1 MVTVLGKSGNDNED
15 RPLAEVLDNIIKD
28 GGELASSSS
37 PRQPEDHRPSTITVL
52 RTPSR
57 LTSHHIAQASHSR
70 RRQSDPHSE
79 ASSTKRVRVS
89 HSPPNTAPAICED
102 NQPDA
107 AEPHKVVADHEDQDE
122 SKAAIDH
129 STLDDVDGAGQ
140 SDADEDSRADKGSS
154 IEVRGIV
161 EAESVAHASIGGQHT
176 IDDQQVT
183 GDGQAGTDDDTGGG
197 YEAKDDLVP
206 ADKGD
211 VSRDRAVDGVERA
224 DDAVENEDTIVV
236 EPRQSSASISA
247 PKSPKKLRKLASKS
261 PARSSA
267 EIVDDRE
274 EMDDI
279 KVYMAGTT
287 SIDQGQKKIM
297 RTFYE
302 LGGSTT
308 KSIVEADVLCVG
320 KNKPLTKSGSLLLTI
335 AHGKPVVTE
344 DWIVDATRLRK
355 FPDPARYLPQ
365 DPIREKEWD
374 FNLAEAVERG
384 QAGLTHLFDGKTVY
398 LTHAYQTAVTSKV
411 PQEFSRLAMA
421 LGADDVKRESPSKN
435 SIKAAKNA
443 NERRQLVIIG
453 VGGDPAIAGLVN
465 KNFKIYSKELLTAAA
480 LRGKVEYRAFT
491 LASGVK
497 DEDK

>member
-1 MVTVLGKSGNDNED
+1 
-15 RPLAEVLDNIIKD
+15 
-28 GGELASSSS
+28 
-37 PRQPEDHRPSTITVL
+37 
-52 RTPSR
+52 
-57 LTSHHIAQASHSR
+57 
-70 RRQSDPHSE
+70 
-79 ASSTKRVRVS
+79 
-89 HSPPNTAPAICED
+89 
-102 NQPDA
+102 
-107 AEPHKVVADHEDQDE
+107 
-122 SKAAIDH
+122 
-129 STLDDVDGAGQ
+129 
-140 SDADEDSRADKGSS
+140 
-154 IEVRGIV
+154 
-161 EAESVAHASIGGQHT
+161 
-176 IDDQQVT
+176 
-183 GDGQAGTDDDTGGG
+183 
-197 YEAKDDLVP
+197 
-206 ADKGD
+206 
-211 VSRDRAVDGVERA
+211 
-224 DDAVENEDTIVV
+224 VENEDTIVV

-279 KVYMAGTT
+279 KVYMVGTT

-384 QAGLTHLFDGKTVY
+384 Q
-398 LTHAYQTAVTSKV
+398 
-411 PQEFSRLAMA
+411 EFSRLAMA